1 MACKIPSHA
10 PMLWTCKYWGDEI
23 IFWQNIRL
31 LVKSRRRR
39 TFWASGRL
47 TWVVYLYASNLTCHV
62 NIGTITVIISEN
74 MMTWWRRRLSWWW
87 MTILMITVMIDLTSA
102 MLLRSASNGARGKA
116 ETKMVMNPNWKKSDF
131 KDCEVSNR
139 IRSLSC
145 HWEHIYHLCRNPQ
158 VLSMRMQYLY
168 DHFQV
173 LVKKWHLVP
182 SLELVVL
189 FPPSRMKY
197 FKIS

>member
-10 PMLWTCKYWGDEI
+10 PMLWTWKKR
-23 IFWQNIRL
+23 IFWKTINRL
-31 LVKSRRRR
+31 LVKSRRRK

-47 TWVVYLYASNLTCHV
+47 TWVVYLYASNLTCQV
-62 NIGTITVIISEN
+62 NINIGTITVIISEN

-116 ETKMVMNPNWKKSDF
+116 ETKMVMNPNWKKSDL
-131 KDCEVSNR
+131 KDYDVTKR

-145 HWEHIYHLCRNPQ
+145 HWEP
-158 VLSMRMQYLY
+158 
-168 DHFQV
+168 F
-173 LVKKWHLVP
+173 
-182 SLELVVL
+182 
-189 FPPSRMKY
+189 
-197 FKIS
+197 